1 MMPVAK
7 VREPLGADPIRSCGF
22 AQENGNFGM
31 KGGRELQE
39 IKGANRAPV

>member
-22 AQENGNFGM
+22 AQENGTLG
-31 KGGRELQE
+31 
-39 IKGANRAPV
+39 